1 MCECCGTCEYG
12 LYDRMNGYVCVNI
25 ESEYFAD
32 FVEHDHYCE
41 EYAQKGTKNDDK
53 SSCYRF

>member
-12 LYDRMNGYVCVNI
+12 SYSCTNGYVCVNI
-25 ESEYFAD
+25 DSEYFAD

>member
-12 LYDRMNGYVCVNI
+12 SYSPTNGYVCVNI
-25 ESEYFAD
+25 DSEYFAD

-41 EYAQKGTKNDDK
+41 EYTQKGAKNDD
-53 SSCYRF
+53 

>member
-12 LYDRMNGYVCVNI
+12 SYSPTNGYVCVNI
-25 ESEYFAD
+25 DSEYFAD

-53 SSCYRF
+53 SSCYHF

>member
-12 LYDRMNGYVCVNI
+12 SYDRMNGYVCVNI
-25 ESEYFAD
+25 DSECIAD